1 MWPVSW
7 PAAGLPHASCVN
19 GIGRKE
25 NHTMEHERGFGTTAV
40 LAFLGGAALGAIAA
54 LLLAPQSGRRTREQL
69 RGYARK
75 AEDTIREAVSE
86 GKEFVEARK
95 SVLREA
101 FEAGREAMK
110 KEREQT

>member
-1 MWPVSW
+1 
-7 PAAGLPHASCVN
+7 
-19 GIGRKE
+19 
-25 NHTMEHERGFGTTAV
+25 MEHERGFGTTAV
-40 LAFLGGAALGAIAA
+40 VAFLGGAALGAIAA
-54 LLLAPQSGRRTREQL
+54 LLLAPQSGHRTREQL
-69 RGYARK
+69 RGYAASEAGQRF
-75 AEDTIREAVSE
+75 EEAVSE

>member
-1 MWPVSW
+1 
-7 PAAGLPHASCVN
+7 
-19 GIGRKE
+19 
-25 NHTMEHERGFGTTAV
+25 MEHERGFAGTAV

-75 AEDTIREAVSE
+75 AEDTIREAASEAGQRFEEAVSE

-110 KEREQT
+110 KERERT

>member
-1 MWPVSW
+1 
-7 PAAGLPHASCVN
+7 
-19 GIGRKE
+19 
-25 NHTMEHERGFGTTAV
+25 MEHEGGFGTTAV

-75 AEDTIREAVSE
+75 AEDTIREAASEAGQRFEEAVSE

>member
-1 MWPVSW
+1 
-7 PAAGLPHASCVN
+7 
-19 GIGRKE
+19 
-25 NHTMEHERGFGTTAV
+25 MEHERGFGATAV
-40 LAFLGGAALGAIAA
+40 VAFYGGAALGAIAA

-75 AEDTIREAVSE
+75 AEDTIREAASEAGQRFEEAVSE